1 MQNFMSLAMKAPPD
15 PGEVAM
21 HERPGA
27 DLFVSRDMTT
37 GLFALPLLDNSTM
50 QTTYTLDVAPDGNT
64 ATVTVTASPG
74 LTEGFSPGD
83 VFGHVQLTRQM
94 TVDLRPDIPVVTD
107 VKLAQKIVP

>member
-1 MQNFMSLAMKAPPD
+1 MHNFMSLAMKVPPD

-27 DLFVSRDMTT
+27 DLFAHRDMTT

-64 ATVTVTASPG
+64 ATVTVSASPG

-83 VFGHVQLTRQM
+83 VFGHVQFTRQM

-107 VKLAQKIVP
+107 VKLAQKLVA